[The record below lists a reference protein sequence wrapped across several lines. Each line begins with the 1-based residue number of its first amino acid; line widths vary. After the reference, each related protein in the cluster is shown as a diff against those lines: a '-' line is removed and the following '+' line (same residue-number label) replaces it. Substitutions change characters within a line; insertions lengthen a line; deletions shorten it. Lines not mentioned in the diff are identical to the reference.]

1 MFGATALIYSS
12 KVQQEAGASLVK
24 LLLERK
30 DLDLDGKDCDGK
42 TAEEHAVEL
51 EHTAVV
57 QLIREERARRMGG
70 VWSRTDTAE
79 ETEDEEEEDVDDDDE
94 DEKEDEDDRNHLER
108 KKESEEPESSD
119 EPEQYNCDE
128 DDFLQS
134 QLVQNLRERLA
145 HEVCLK
151 ERREGKYYS
160 DLSRLKTEKEN
171 SEKVVAEKLLEIE
184 SNFQTCRK
192 HLEDSFCLEN
202 KRSQSMIEKLEKA
215 ISNIDMNKILNATT
229 TCSELECPIC
239 LEAWGQPIFLLNYI
253 YFHINNFATF
263 LTCKRSR

>member
-1 MFGATALIYSS
+1 MNRADMFGATALSYSS
-12 KVQQEAGASLVK
+12 RAEQEAAVSLVK

-51 EHTAVV
+51 QHSAVV

-70 VWSRTDTAE
+70 VWSRLDTTAD
-79 ETEDEEEEDVDDDDE
+79 DEEEEEQEQEGEEDNDDDDE
-94 DEKEDEDDRNHLER
+94 EEEKEE
-108 KKESEEPESSD
+108 ESEVPEGSE

-134 QLVQNLRERLA
+134 QLIENLRERLRR
-145 HEVCLK
+145 EVCLK
-151 ERREGKYYS
+151 ERREGKYYTE
-160 DLSRLKTEKEN
+160 LSRLKTEKDN
-171 SEKVVAEKLLEIE
+171 SEKVLVEKLREIE
-184 SNFQTCRK
+184 SNFQTSK
-192 HLEDSFCLEN
+192 KLLEESFSIEN
-202 KRSQSMIEKLEKA
+202 KKSQSMIEKLEKA

-239 LEAWGQPIFLLNYI
+239 LEAWGQPIFLFIFISIILPH
-253 YFHINNFATF
+253 F
-263 LTCKRSR
+263 

>member
-1 MFGATALIYSS
+1 MNRADMFGATALIYSS
-12 KVQQEAGASLVK
+12 KVEREAGLSLVK

-51 EHTAVV
+51 EHSAVV

-70 VWSRTDTAE
+70 VWSRPDITE
-79 ETEDEEEEDVDDDDE
+79 ESGDEDEENE
-94 DEKEDEDDRNHLER
+94 DEEIEEEKE
-108 KKESEEPESSD
+108 KESEVPKSTEEPEL
-119 EPEQYNCDE
+119 YHCDE

-134 QLVQNLRERLA
+134 QLIQNLRERLA

-151 ERREGKYYS
+151 DRREGQYYAE
-160 DLSRLKTEKEN
+160 LSRLKTEKDN
-171 SEKVVAEKLLEIE
+171 SEKVLVEKLREIE
-184 SNFQTCRK
+184 GNFQASK
-192 HLEDSFCLEN
+192 NLLDESFNTDN
-202 KRSQSMIEKLEKA
+202 KRSQSLIEKLEKA

-239 LEAWGQPIFLLNYI
+239 LEA
-253 YFHINNFATF
+253 
-263 LTCKRSR
+263 